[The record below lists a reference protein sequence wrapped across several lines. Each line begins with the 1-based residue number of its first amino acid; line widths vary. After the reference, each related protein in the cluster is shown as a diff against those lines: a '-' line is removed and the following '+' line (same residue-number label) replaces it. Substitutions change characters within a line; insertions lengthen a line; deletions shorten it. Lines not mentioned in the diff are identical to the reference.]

1 MLGSCWHF
9 SFHLRPC
16 SPPASFS
23 MSSVRKFNRFA
34 WRVATSKLLWCVRLT
49 PTRSALFNV
58 TLNAVMSG
66 AKRSRRLNTFG
77 FACQGAICQHY
88 PADNGAHDHPPPRS
102 LMTLMLKAF
111 ADFPS
116 GQLITDVAEYQ
127 WRLSR
132 QLCPKMGLPQTVRNF
147 NPARPA
153 AAEELML
160 AILARGLAED
170 GPEDPGRP
178 VVGAKHDHIRFVI
191 RSRKLKTTSPELET
205 QAPATGRIP

>member
-66 AKRSRRLNTFG
+66 AKRSRRLNIFG

-153 AAEELML
+153 AAG
-160 AILARGLAED
+160 AD
-170 GPEDPGRP
+170 
-178 VVGAKHDHIRFVI
+178 VGHTGS
-191 RSRKLKTTSPELET
+191 RSRRGWAGGSWKASSWCKTRSHPIRDTKPQT
-205 QAPATGRIP
+205 QNHKPRT